1 MELFVSFAA
10 LLFAATAIHVA
21 GQPGFL
27 SIDCGL
33 EAEFS
38 PRKDDD
44 TGIVYVSDGPYVDGG
59 ENHKVASGY
68 DNWGTSN
75 QHYHT
80 LRSFPSGLRNC
91 YTLPTESGAK
101 YLLRLQFY
109 HGDYD
114 GKISSSVQFDL
125 HLGTNYWETCKNV
138 TYWWSEAIFVAW
150 ASSVPVCLVNTGGG
164 TPFVNSVLLRK
175 LDATLYPQVN
185 ADRSMAMYK
194 RANMGSSATS
204 VIRFPDDPYDRF
216 WFSSTSSLWTNI
228 STRRTIRS
236 GNNFAVPLSILQT
249 AVAAIDNGTNLNIMT
264 NPEASSFQPMVF
276 LHFADFQNSQLRQ
289 FDIHVNDDEL
299 YQYALNYLT
308 ASNVY
313 TSGRYKATGGKYHNI
328 TLVPTNISELPPMI
342 NAYEIY
348 GLITHNTSR
357 TFPRDVEVIMAI
369 KLEYGVMKN
378 WMGDPCFPVKYA
390 WDGVNC
396 SSNTTGSTARI
407 TSLDLSNSTLHGVI
421 SDNFSM
427 LTELEYLD
435 LSGNRLSGPIPD
447 SLCKNNGGS
456 LILRYDSDENTCNK
470 TISLSP
476 SRNRAAIISISVV
489 VPVVVV
495 AVLILSYVIWRGK
508 KPKISK
514 HDPPREPELPNVRGS
529 RKCQGD
535 PLPNIEN
542 RQFTYKELEKF
553 TNKFGR
559 FIGQGG
565 FGLVYYG
572 RLEDNT
578 EVAVKMRSESSSHGL
593 DEFLA
598 EVQSLTKVHHS
609 NLVSLVG
616 YCCEKDHLALVYEYM
631 SRGNLCDH
639 LRGKGG
645 DETFNWGHVYELC
658 LMLHKAW
665 IICTRDAACQ

>member
-1 MELFVSFAA
+1 MLFP
-10 LLFAATAIHVA
+10 I
-21 GQPGFL
+21 
-27 SIDCGL
+27 
-33 EAEFS
+33 
-38 PRKDDD
+38 
-44 TGIVYVSDGPYVDGG
+44 
-59 ENHKVASGY
+59 
-68 DNWGTSN
+68 
-75 QHYHT
+75 
-80 LRSFPSGLRNC
+80 
-91 YTLPTESGAK
+91 
-101 YLLRLQFY
+101 
-109 HGDYD
+109 
-114 GKISSSVQFDL
+114 
-125 HLGTNYWETCKNV
+125 
-138 TYWWSEAIFVAW
+138 
-150 ASSVPVCLVNTGGG
+150 
-164 TPFVNSVLLRK
+164 
-175 LDATLYPQVN
+175 
-185 ADRSMAMYK
+185 
-194 RANMGSSATS
+194 
-204 VIRFPDDPYDRF
+204 
-216 WFSSTSSLWTNI
+216 
-228 STRRTIRS
+228 
-236 GNNFAVPLSILQT
+236 
-249 AVAAIDNGTNLNIMT
+249 
-264 NPEASSFQPMVF
+264 SSFQPMVF